1 MHPVSQSALTD
12 TSAVSMIAQES
23 AVRVFPYKLVNS
35 ARGLQ
40 SFYRQ
45 SLYIHWKLLAKSD
58 SHSAENSANF
68 DVLYYYRYTLKG
80 LNGILLARADPSFN
94 HRYQIHLVFNRGYAM
109 KELQC
114 QFLTESETVAH

>member
-1 MHPVSQSALTD
+1 MHPVSQSVLTD

-94 HRYQIHLVFNRGYAM
+94 HIQSTSIFIIQTNLH
-109 KELQC
+109 Q
-114 QFLTESETVAH
+114 

>member
-94 HRYQIHLVFNRGYAM
+94 LIHEFLIFYLILDYVVFLSFSPLEDRRINP
-109 KELQC
+109 
-114 QFLTESETVAH
+114 

>member
-35 ARGLQ
+35 ARVLQ

-45 SLYIHWKLLAKSD
+45 SLHIHWTLPATPESK
-58 SHSAENSANF
+58 SAENSADF
-68 DVLYYYRYTLKG
+68 DVLYYY
-80 LNGILLARADPSFN
+80 P
-94 HRYQIHLVFNRGYAM
+94 
-109 KELQC
+109 
-114 QFLTESETVAH
+114 